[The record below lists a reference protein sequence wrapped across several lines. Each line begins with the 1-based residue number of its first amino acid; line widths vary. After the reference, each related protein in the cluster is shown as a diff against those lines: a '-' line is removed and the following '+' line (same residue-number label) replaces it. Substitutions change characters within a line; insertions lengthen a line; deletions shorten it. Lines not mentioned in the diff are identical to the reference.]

1 MITFHICNIQYFY
14 WAVGYL
20 FECGHLCQLLGEKMN
35 VEVFGFLGLCRTEVI
50 AGKIG
55 ILNKERWF
63 LSGINHVRYSFLKRW
78 GSVKSL
84 QKVISFFFCNSL
96 FNDNYFFF
104 WLSGT
109 KAFEKI
115 SEELTKTRLKND
127 VKKMSHIEQTSA
139 IEAFH
144 SVLLYWCPKML
155 AYSYAGMVCR

>member
-1 MITFHICNIQYFY
+1 MLR
-14 WAVGYL
+14 YL
-20 FECGHLCQLLGEKMN
+20 A
-35 VEVFGFLGLCRTEVI
+35 FLGLCRAEVV

-55 ILNKERWF
+55 ILNKDFRPVSIMWDI
-63 LSGINHVRYSFLKRW
+63 LSWKDEEVLK
-78 GSVKSL
+78 VYK
-84 QKVISFFFCNSL
+84 KFYPFFCNSL

-144 SVLLYWCPKML
+144 SVLLYWAPKML